1 MENIV
6 PKIIEKITKE
16 LSGNP
21 DARRNAIKSFSD
33 IKEDKKESSD
43 FLKNIDSISEIK
55 KLISTKK
62 LTNNQIK
69 NKIKEFLNNPE

>member
-55 KLISTKK
+55 KFIANYRHSGSC
-62 LTNNQIK
+62 
-69 NKIKEFLNNPE
+69 NKGH